1 MNLITKLKRFMHLRA
16 KGVSMKVA
24 LREFNHPLTTSDKY
38 ALTLIACIVGIS
50 VTLSYKREIDDSANQ
65 HRLSTIEAIKREAIA
80 SEKLYSVYSEKQH
93 IERVLVSA
101 LNGAVIE
108 NGRKVT
114 MCRIGASGEC
124 K

>member
-1 MNLITKLKRFMHLRA
+1 MNLICKLKRFMHLRA
-16 KGVSMKVA
+16 KGVPMKSA
-24 LREFNHPLTTSDKY
+24 LREFNHPLTAGDKY
-38 ALTLIACIVGIS
+38 ALALIACIVAIS
-50 VTLSYKREIDDSANQ
+50 ITLSYKREIDDS
-65 HRLSTIEAIKREAIA
+65 LTIA
-80 SEKLYSVYSEKQH
+80 

-101 LNGAVIE
+101 LNGVYVE

>member
-24 LREFNHPLTTSDKY
+24 LREFNHPLTTGDKY
-38 ALTLIACIVGIS
+38 ALTIIACIVAIS
-50 VTLSYKREIDDSANQ
+50 VTLSYKREIDDS
-65 HRLSTIEAIKREAIA
+65 LTIAIEREAIA
-80 SEKLYSVYSEKQH
+80 SQQLASIKSEKHH